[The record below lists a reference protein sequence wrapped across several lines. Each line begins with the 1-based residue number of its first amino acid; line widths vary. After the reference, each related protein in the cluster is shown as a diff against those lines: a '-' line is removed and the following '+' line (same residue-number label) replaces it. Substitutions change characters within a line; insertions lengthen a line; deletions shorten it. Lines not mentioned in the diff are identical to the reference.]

1 CYSGVAGGA
10 PHCAA
15 PPAPPTRP
23 NFGGLDQQPEE
34 FIVSDGTVVQ
44 ATRKWV
50 EDVVVGYN
58 LCPFA
63 KRELVGDR
71 VRFVVSEADNE
82 DSLLQAL
89 QTELLRLDDEPETE
103 TTLLIHPHVLQS
115 FADYNQF
122 LGAADGLLTYLDLE
136 GVYQIASFHPD
147 YQFANAE
154 ADAAENY
161 TNRSPFPMLH
171 LLREASL
178 EAAIDSHPDVDGIP
192 QRNIELMNKLGADK
206 MRDIL
211 AGCLKAEENTG
222 E

>member
-1 CYSGVAGGA
+1 MS
-10 PHCAA
+10 
-15 PPAPPTRP
+15 
-23 NFGGLDQQPEE
+23 EE
-34 FIVSDGTVVQ
+34 LVVQ

-63 KRELVGDR
+63 KRELVRDR
-71 VRFVVSEADNE
+71 VRFVVSDADNE

-89 QTELLRLDDEPETE
+89 QTELLRLDDEPEIE

-115 FADYNQF
+115 FADYNEF
-122 LGAADGLLTYLDLE
+122 LDAADGLLTYLDLE

-147 YQFANAE
+147 YQFAGTE
-154 ADAAENY
+154 SDAAENY

-192 QRNIELMNKLGADK
+192 LRNIELMNQLGAEK
-206 MRDIL
+206 MRTVL
-211 AGCLKAEENTG
+211 ANCAKAPENTG